1 MERGEGGELTREKVR
16 GAMLH
21 KAGQKYRLSVSPDY
35 KLYYTPVKT
44 TFRAWCLYSSFVH
57 GLPAPHVPSRPTQR
71 QICAYMRRL
80 AAQ

>member
-21 KAGQKYRLSVSPDY
+21 KAGQKYRLSVSPAY

-44 TFRAWCLYSSFVH
+44 TFRAWCLYRYLVH
-57 GLPAPHVPSRPTQR
+57 AGTIQNRKNYSENCDSCIMMMCCR
-71 QICAYMRRL
+71 C
-80 AAQ
+80 